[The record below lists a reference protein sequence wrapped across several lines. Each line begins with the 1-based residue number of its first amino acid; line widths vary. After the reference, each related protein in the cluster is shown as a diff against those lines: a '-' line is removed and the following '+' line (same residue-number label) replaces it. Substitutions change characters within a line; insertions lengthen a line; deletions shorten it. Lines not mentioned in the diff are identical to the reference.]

1 MKILNFGSC
10 NIDYV
15 YSLDHIVVPG
25 ETLTASKME
34 QFPGGKGLN
43 QSVAAARAGGQV
55 YHAGVIGADGGMLR
69 QILEDSGTDVRY
81 LQSAGCPNGH
91 AIIQL
96 SSSAQNSIFL
106 HVGTNGMVTRE
117 FVDRVLADF
126 SEGDIL
132 VLQNEISNVP
142 YLIDR
147 GYEKG
152 LRILFNPAPFDDSLL
167 QLPLHKLDH
176 LILNEVE
183 AKGFFGEEAPDR
195 ILARK
200 QQLYPKLKMV
210 LTLGKEGCV
219 YSDGDR
225 VIRCPAF
232 QVEAV
237 DTTAAGDTFAGYL
250 AAGLAEG
257 MDMAEALRCASAA
270 SALTVSGMGAAPSI
284 PVRSAVEQALKT
296 LKPYPSGG
304 VDRQGKLKKQILESI
319 RQDLAGAKLSKLA
332 KHLGYTQA
340 YTGALVKEITGQC
353 FSALVQSLRC
363 EAAGELLRSTD
374 QPVAAVIQYVGYQ
387 NESFF
392 RKKFQ
397 AHYGVSPLQYR
408 KQNQGGTKYE
418 R

>member
-25 ETLTASKME
+25 ETLTATKME
-34 QFPGGKGLN
+34 KFPGGKGLN

-55 YHAGVIGADGGMLR
+55 YHAGVIGTDGGMLR
-69 QILEDSGTDVRY
+69 QILADSGADVRY
-81 LQSAGCPNGH
+81 LQNADCPNGH

-96 SSSAQNSIFL
+96 SSTAQNSIFL
-106 HVGTNGMVTRE
+106 HVGTNGMVTKE
-117 FVDRVLADF
+117 YIDRVLEDF
-126 SEGDIL
+126 SAGDIL

-152 LRILFNPAPFDDSLL
+152 LRILFNPAPFDATLP
-167 QLPLHKLDH
+167 QLPLHKLDY

-183 AKGFFGEEAPDR
+183 AKGFFGEEDPVR

-200 QQLYPKLKMV
+200 RQLYPTLKMV
-210 LTLGKEGCV
+210 LTLGKEGCI
-219 YSDGDR
+219 YADGER
-225 VIRCPAF
+225 MIRCPAYR
-232 QVEAV
+232 VEAV

-257 MDMAEALRCASAA
+257 MEIGEVLRRASAA
-270 SALTVSGMGAAPSI
+270 SALAVSGMGAAPSI
-284 PVRSAVEQALKT
+284 PLREAVEQAIKHLKLYASDT
-296 LKPYPSGG
+296 
-304 VDRQGKLKKQILESI
+304 DRQGKLQKQII
-319 RQDLAGAKLSKLA
+319 GYIHQDIFGADLSGLA
-332 KHLGYTQA
+332 KTLGYTHA
-340 YTGALVKEITGQC
+340 YTGTLVKEVTGRC
-353 FSALVQSLRC
+353 FGKLLQELRC
-363 EAAGELLRSTD
+363 QAAARLLRQTD
-374 QPVAAVIQYVGYQ
+374 LPVSAVIQSVGYQ

-397 AHYGVSPLQYR
+397 GIYGVSPLQYR
-408 KQNQGGTKYE
+408 KENQGGN
-418 R
+418 RHDR